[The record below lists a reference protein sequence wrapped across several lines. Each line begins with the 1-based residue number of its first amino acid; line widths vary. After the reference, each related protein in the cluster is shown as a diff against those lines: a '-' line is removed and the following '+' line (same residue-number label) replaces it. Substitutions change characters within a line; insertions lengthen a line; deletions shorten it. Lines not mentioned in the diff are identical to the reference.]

1 MKKLLLAIFIYLI
14 IWCFQSIAMEEIL
27 KSGSVYTLEETVVTA
42 TGKEEKLKDIGG
54 GVEVITAEDIET
66 GNIISL
72 TDILKNALGM
82 DIQESGLFGH
92 KPTLNLRGL
101 QGNYGCQRVLILQDG
116 RPLNEPYL
124 GDVDL
129 RLIPVENI
137 ERIEIVRSPSSALYG
152 TYAMGGV
159 VNIIT
164 KSGK

>member
-1 MKKLLLAIFIYLI
+1 MKKLFLTVLIYSI
-14 IWCFQSIAMEEIL
+14 IWCFQSIATEEIPQ
-27 KSGSVYTLEETVVTA
+27 SGSVYTLEETVVTA
-42 TGKEEKLKDIGG
+42 TGTEEKLKDIGG
-54 GVEVITAEDIET
+54 GVEVITDEDIET
-66 GNIISL
+66 GNIIFL

-82 DIQESGLFGH
+82 DIQESGVFGH

-152 TYAMGGV
+152 TYAIKCNQTG
-159 VNIIT
+159 
-164 KSGK
+164 S